1 MPSSHKST
9 PQVHFQIQ
17 LLAWAA
23 SHIVVV
29 FPGVCCGETANSE
42 PRILGVH
49 RYPVL
54 LTNAVFSSIFKIF
67 HFCPGESNFG
77 CSSACQPFLSKRLKW
92 LRLEFEQVGE
102 GQDGFKATGVKNMNV
117 ELGAM
122 ASERSLRAAV

>member
-1 MPSSHKST
+1 MGERECSGRVTGNPVELS
-9 PQVHFQIQ
+9 PQIFCR
-17 LLAWAA
+17 
-23 SHIVVV
+23 
-29 FPGVCCGETANSE
+29 FEE
-42 PRILGVH
+42 RILTP
-49 RYPVL
+49 RL
-54 LTNAVFSSIFKIF
+54 IF